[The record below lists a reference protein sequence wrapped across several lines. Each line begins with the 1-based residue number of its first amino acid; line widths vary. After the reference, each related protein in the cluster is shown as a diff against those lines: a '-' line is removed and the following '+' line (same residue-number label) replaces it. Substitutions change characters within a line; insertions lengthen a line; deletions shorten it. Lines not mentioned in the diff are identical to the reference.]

1 MTDAADLATA
11 TSPVTPAVSTWED
24 PRRGEPA
31 DGAPVLSIDGFAGPL
46 DWLLE
51 MARAKKID
59 LARLSI
65 GALIEAFS
73 RAMQAALAGRD
84 RGRIGH
90 WAAWTVMAAT
100 LTELRSRLLLPA
112 DAPAA
117 RAAAEEAEALRRQL
131 LARAQMRLAADW
143 LERRPQLGRE
153 VFARGSP
160 ELSPSGR
167 VGDLTELPARLPGGA
182 ACAGGAGGRLS
193 PPAAAVVAGQ
203 RRAGAPASAAR
214 ASARRQPA
222 AGLPAATWLQ
232 GTGQRVARPRGAL
245 QHADRRPGTGAGR
258 RARLGAGRGVDARS
272 GSDATIAEP
281 ETARRKLPWENYPR
295 AWTSS
300 RSCSEDAGR
309 GRAGPRPARHS
320 RRRGRRELRDQ
331 QGQEEPV
338 RPASVG
344 PEKISPNA

>member
-1 MTDAADLATA
+1 VIDAADLATA
-11 TSPVTPAVSTWED
+11 SSPVTPAVSTWED
-24 PRRGEPA
+24 LPRREPA

-73 RAMQAALAGRD
+73 RAMQTALAGRD
-84 RGRIGH
+84 RSRIGH

-153 VFARGSP
+153 VFARGMP
-160 ELSPSGR
+160 ELNPAGR
-167 VGDLTELPARLPGGA
+167 AGDLTELLR
-182 ACAGGAGGRLS
+182 ACLVALRV
-193 PPAAAVVAGQ
+193 PEEQAAAL
-203 RRAGAPASAAR
+203 RLKPPPLWRASDALSRLRQLLGLLPDGSPLQAFLPQLGTEEPDSEVRAR
-214 ASARRQPA
+214 AALASTLI
-222 AGLPAATWLQ
+222 AGLEL
-232 GTGQRVARPRGAL
+232 ARDGVLAL
-245 QHADRRPGTGAGR
+245 EQDT
-258 RARLGAGRGVDARS
+258 
-272 GSDATIAEP
+272 
-281 ETARRKLPWENYPR
+281 
-295 AWTSS
+295 AWT
-300 RSCSEDAGR
+300 
-309 GRAGPRPARHS
+309 
-320 RRRGRRELRDQ
+320 
-331 QGQEEPV
+331 PV
-338 RPASVG
+338 RVKCY
-344 PEKISPNA
+344 EN